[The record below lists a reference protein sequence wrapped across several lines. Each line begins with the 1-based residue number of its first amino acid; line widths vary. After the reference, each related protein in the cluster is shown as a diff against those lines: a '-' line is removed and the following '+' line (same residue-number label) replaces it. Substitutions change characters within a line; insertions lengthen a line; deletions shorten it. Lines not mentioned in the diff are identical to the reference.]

1 MTGIGLAG
9 AFLGGVLTLLSPCSA
24 VLLPSFFAYAF
35 GGRLLILARTGIFY
49 LGLVATLVP
58 LGVASSTV
66 GAFFN
71 SHRDGLVQL
80 LSLTVIVFGVLQVLG
95 LSFGL
100 VRRRG
105 GAAAASGG
113 TGAGQIFLLGTIYG
127 VAGVCSGPILGS
139 VLAVASLGG
148 DPTYGGL
155 LLAVYA
161 FGMVLPLA
169 VLSVFWQRIGSS
181 GRRWLVPMPI
191 KVWRVQTSTTSV
203 LSGVVLIA
211 LGLTLLLSGGTSN
224 LGGVL
229 GVDAQ
234 FAVEQWADRTG
245 DRVPD
250 SALLIVVMMVV
261 VLSMLT
267 WRWRASRRL
276 PDDRRS
282 SVSRARREHTS

>member
-35 GGRLLILARTGIFY
+35 GGRLIILARTGVFY

-71 SHRDGLVQL
+71 THRDGLVQL
-80 LSLTVIVFGVLQVLG
+80 LSLTVIVFGLMQIFGV
-95 LSFGL
+95 SFGL
-100 VRRRG
+100 LRRKG
-105 GAAAASGG
+105 SVTEASGG

-161 FGMVLPLA
+161 LGMVMPLA
-169 VLSVFWQRIGSS
+169 VISVFWQQIGLS
-181 GRRWLVPMPI
+181 RRKWLVPRPI
-191 KVWRVQTSTTSV
+191 GVWRVRTSSTSV
-203 LSGVVLIA
+203 LSGVVLII
-211 LGLTLLLSGGTSN
+211 LGLTLLISGGTSN

-229 GVDAQ
+229 GVDSQ
-234 FAVEQWADRTG
+234 FAVEQWASQAG
-245 DRVPD
+245 DQIPD
-250 SALLIVVMMVV
+250 SALMIVVLMVV
-261 VLSMLT
+261 ALAALA
-267 WRWRASRRL
+267 WRWR
-276 PDDRRS
+276 
-282 SVSRARREHTS
+282 VSRQLPKERQPPMSRSKKEHGA